1 MKKLIY
7 AILAL
12 AFIMPSMALAGKTPL
27 EKAREKAYKEK
38 MKEYKKEGWKPMG
51 SKTLELVLLEHYDK
65 LAQLG
70 ANGHEVEGVSTRTKS
85 INTGKQMAI
94 NNAVITYGQE
104 AGSTLQGRVIA
115 DMSANGVDT
124 DAEFE
129 NFFAAY
135 ERLVEKEIRGEMQP
149 SYTIMKDN
157 GDGSYEI
164 RTYFIVEESAAQKAR
179 LRALEEA
186 MKNSQVASDH
196 AEQISSFVKQGLD
209 E

>member
-12 AFIMPSMALAGKTPL
+12 ALIMPAAASAKTAL
-27 EKAREKAYKEK
+27 EKARAKAHKEK
-38 MKEYKKEGWKPMG
+38 LKEYKKEGWKPLG
-51 SKTLELVLLEHYDK
+51 SKTLELNLLEHYDK
-65 LAQLG
+65 LNKLG
-70 ANGHEVEGVSTRTKS
+70 ADGHEVEGISTRTKS

-104 AGSTLQGRVIA
+104 AGSTLQGRVVA
-115 DMSANGVDT
+115 DMSASGTDP

-135 ERLVEKEIRGEMQP
+135 ERLVEKEIRGEMEP

-157 GDGSYEI
+157 GDGTYEI
-164 RTYFIVEESAAQKAR
+164 RTYFIVEESNAQKAR

-186 MKNSQVASDH
+186 MKNSEIAAEH
-196 AEQISSFVKQGLD
+196 ANKISTFVKQGLD
-209 E
+209 D

>member
-7 AILAL
+7 AFLSLAL
-12 AFIMPSMALAGKTPL
+12 LVPAVASAKTPL
-27 EKAREKAYKEK
+27 EKARAKAHKEK
-38 MKEYKKEGWKPMG
+38 LKEYKKEGWKPLG
-51 SKTLELVLLEHYDK
+51 STTLDVVLLEHYDK
-65 LAQLG
+65 LNKLG
-70 ANGHEVEGVSTRTKS
+70 ENGHEVEGISTRTKS

-94 NNAVITYGQE
+94 NNAVVTYGQE
-104 AGSTLQGRVIA
+104 AGSTLQGRVVS

-124 DAEFE
+124 SAEFE

-149 SYTIMKDN
+149 SFTIMKDN

-164 RTYFIVEESAAQKAR
+164 RTYFIVEENSAQKAR

-186 MKNSQVASDH
+186 MKNSEIAAEH
-196 AEQISSFVKQGLD
+196 ADKISGFVRQGFD

>member
-12 AFIMPSMALAGKTPL
+12 AFLIPSLATAKTPL
-27 EKAREKAYKEK
+27 EKAREKAYKTK
-38 MKEYKKEGWKPMG
+38 LKEYKKEGWKPMG
-51 SKTLELVLLEHYDK
+51 SKTIDLLLLEHYDK

-70 ANGHEVEGVSTRTKS
+70 ADGHEVEGISTRTKS
-85 INTGKQMAI
+85 LNTGKQMAI

-104 AGSTLQGRVIA
+104 AGSTLQGRVVA

-124 DAEFE
+124 DGEFE

-149 SYTIMKDN
+149 SYSIQKDN
-157 GDGSYEI
+157 GDGTFEI
-164 RTYFIVEESAAQKAR
+164 RTYFIVEEQNAQKAR

-186 MKNSQVASDH
+186 LKNSQVAAAH
-196 AEQISSFVKQGLD
+196 ADQISNFVRQGFD

>member
-1 MKKLIY
+1 MKKLVY

-12 AFIMPSMALAGKTPL
+12 ALLMPAVVTAKTPL
-27 EKAREKAYKEK
+27 QKAREKAHKEK
-38 MKEYKKEGWKPMG
+38 LKEYKKEGWKPMG
-51 SKTLELVLLEHYDK
+51 SKPMEVLLLEHYDR
-65 LAQLG
+65 LNQLG
-70 ANGHEVEGVSTRTKS
+70 DNGHEIEGVSTRTKS

-94 NNAVITYGQE
+94 NNAVVTYGQE
-104 AGSTLQGRVIA
+104 AGSTLQGRVVA

-124 DAEFE
+124 DGEFE

-149 SYTIMKDN
+149 SYSIQKNN
-157 GDGSYEI
+157 GDGTYEI
-164 RTYFIVEESAAQKAR
+164 RTYFIVEENAAQKAR

-186 MKNSQVASDH
+186 MKNSEVAADH
-196 AEQISSFVKQGLD
+196 AEQISNFVRQGLD

>member
-7 AILAL
+7 AFLAL
-12 AFIMPSMALAGKTPL
+12 AFLMPAMASAKTPL

-38 MKEYKKEGWKPMG
+38 LKEYKKEGWKPLG

-65 LAQLG
+65 LGQLG
-70 ANGHEVEGVSTRTKS
+70 ANGHEVEGISTQTKS

-94 NNAVITYGQE
+94 NNAVVTYGQE
-104 AGSTLQGRVIA
+104 AGSTLQGRVVS

-124 DAEFE
+124 SGEFE

-135 ERLVEKEIRGEMQP
+135 ERLVEKEIRGEMEP
-149 SYTIMKDN
+149 SFTIMKEN
-157 GDGSYEI
+157 PDGSVQI
-164 RTYFIVEESAAQKAR
+164 RTYFIVEESNAQKAR

-186 MKNSQVASDH
+186 MKNSQVAADH
-196 AEQISSFVKQGLD
+196 AEKISDFVRQGL
-209 E
+209 EE

>member
-1 MKKLIY
+1 MKKIIY
-7 AILAL
+7 ALLAL
-12 AFIMPSMALAGKTPL
+12 AFILPSVANAKTPL

-38 MKEYKKEGWKPMG
+38 LKEYKKEGWKPLG

-70 ANGHEVEGVSTRTKS
+70 SNGHEVEGISTRTQS

-124 DAEFE
+124 SAEFE
-129 NFFAAY
+129 NFMAAY
-135 ERLVEKEIRGEMQP
+135 ERLVEKEIRGEMVP
-149 SYTIMKDN
+149 SYTIMKEN
-157 GDGSYEI
+157 SDGSVQI
-164 RTYFIVEESAAQKAR
+164 RTYFIIEENQAQKAR
-179 LRALEEA
+179 LRALKQA
-186 MKNSQVASDH
+186 MQDSKVAADH
-196 AEQISSFVKQGLD
+196 AEQISNFVRQGFD

>member
-7 AILAL
+7 AFLAI
-12 AFIMPSMALAGKTPL
+12 AFLIPNIAMAKTQL

-38 MKEYKKEGWKPMG
+38 LKEYKKDGWKPLG
-51 SKTLELVLLEHYDK
+51 SKTIDLMLAEHYDK
-65 LAQLG
+65 LGKLG
-70 ANGHEVEGVSTRTKS
+70 DNGHEVEGVSTRTKS

-104 AGSTLQGRVIA
+104 AGSTLQGRVVA
-115 DMSANGVDT
+115 DMSANGADT
-124 DAEFE
+124 AGEFE

-135 ERLVEKEIRGEMQP
+135 ERLVEKEIRNEMEP
-149 SYTIMKDN
+149 SYTIIKDN

-164 RTYFIVEESAAQKAR
+164 RTYFIVEESNAQKAR
-179 LRALEEA
+179 IRALEA
-186 MKNSQVASDH
+186 ALKNSELAAEHASRLNTYIKR
-196 AEQISSFVKQGLD
+196 EYV

>member
-7 AILAL
+7 AFLAL
-12 AFIMPSMALAGKTPL
+12 AFLMPAVANAGKSPL
-27 EKAREKAYKEK
+27 EKAREKVYKEK
-38 MKEYKKEGWKPMG
+38 LKEYKKEGWKPMG

-65 LAQLG
+65 LGKLG
-70 ANGHEVEGVSTRTKS
+70 SNGHEVEGVSTRTKS

-94 NNAVITYGQE
+94 NNAVVTYGQE
-104 AGSTLQGRVIA
+104 AGSTLQGRVVS
-115 DMSANGVDT
+115 DMSANGVST
-124 DAEFE
+124 DGEFE

-135 ERLVEKEIRGEMQP
+135 ERLVEKEIRGEMEP
-149 SYTIMKDN
+149 SFTIMKDN

-164 RTYFIVEESAAQKAR
+164 RTYFIVEESNAQKAR

-186 MKNSQVASDH
+186 MKNSQVAAEH
-196 AEQISSFVKQGLD
+196 ADKISSFVKQGFD